1 MPDASTSSAAARE
14 QLILE
19 HVPLV
24 KHLVGRLG
32 FDAPGLDRDDL
43 CGVGM
48 IGLVAAAD
56 AWDEERGVAFSTF
69 AYTRIRGA
77 ILDELRRLDVLP
89 RGRRER
95 VRELDKLVQHL
106 AHEQGVPPTPE
117 QIAAA
122 AGITLDELD
131 EALCDAAFAQ
141 GTSLDEGEEGGLGA
155 LLTDPRSSDPVGSL
169 EWQELCSLVTEEI
182 MNLSEQEKTVITL
195 HYAEELMGREIA
207 TVLGVTESRVSQ
219 IHTRALYRLN
229 RALVART
236 GQEDPR

>member
-1 MPDASTSSAAARE
+1 MPDASTSSAEARE

-69 AYTRIRGA
+69 AYADRG
-77 ILDELRRLDVLP
+77 DPRRTPSPRRLP

-95 VRELDKLVQHL
+95 VRELDKLVQQL
-106 AHEQGVPPTPE
+106 AHEQGVPR
-117 QIAAA
+117 
-122 AGITLDELD
+122 
-131 EALCDAAFAQ
+131 
-141 GTSLDEGEEGGLGA
+141 
-155 LLTDPRSSDPVGSL
+155 PRG
-169 EWQELCSLVTEEI
+169 
-182 MNLSEQEKTVITL
+182 
-195 HYAEELMGREIA
+195 IA
-207 TVLGVTESRVSQ
+207 TAPGSPSTSWTRPCATRRSRKGPPW
-219 IHTRALYRLN
+219 TRGR
-229 RALVART
+229 RVASARS
-236 GQEDPR
+236 